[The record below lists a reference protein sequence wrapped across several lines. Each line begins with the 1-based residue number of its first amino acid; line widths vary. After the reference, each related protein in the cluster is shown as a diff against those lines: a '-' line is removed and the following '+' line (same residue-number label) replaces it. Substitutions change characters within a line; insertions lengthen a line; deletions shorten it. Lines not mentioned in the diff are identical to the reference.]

1 MTETWMSRAAER
13 CVALS
18 LDLDKILAA
27 HQIVSCAVGSNW
39 FVEQERLLSQGGR
52 TVADAHPLH
61 SALNAT
67 TDTAIAQV
75 CELAHYLIEF
85 KNDPVLPSVLDDL
98 RSAKYHAIVQELAFA
113 YRWRDAGAMVSLRPP
128 TRDGEADFLGTI
140 ANLPFTVETSLFP
153 TDIFKHP
160 RFRLP
165 TIVAESLDS
174 VRKSVPSVTVKIRI
188 LRYPPGNVEAQVRAW
203 VKDAAQ
209 AFTRSLHDNSS
220 GTGRVENEFCLITV
234 EQTTDASE
242 VNPFR
247 IDELRGWVN
256 AREHDWDVF
265 VRDVVHAKPDGEP
278 LYRVAHSGEGDE
290 RARIFAKFPI
300 EEINPS
306 DQIGRKLKKEARQ
319 LSGVAGPRVVILD
332 ASRFGDVFQLQSDAL
347 RRELLRIMRNIP
359 ELACVFIAMRE
370 WTTAFRFKYRWVFAR
385 NPHSVYQLPEFFLR
399 RLTEREW
406 KWDFLAQR
414 EFPDLSREDA
424 ARYYADRMDYP
435 KH

>member
-1 MTETWMSRAAER
+1 MSRAAER

-27 HQIVSCAVGSNW
+27 LRIVSCAVGSGW
-39 FVEQERLLSQGGR
+39 LVEQQRLLSLGGR
-52 TVADAHPLH
+52 TVADAHPLY

-67 TDTAIAQV
+67 SDIAIAEV

-85 KNDPVLPSVLDDL
+85 KNDPALPSVLDDL

-128 TRDGEADFLGTI
+128 TRDGEADFLATI

-165 TIVAESLDS
+165 TIIAESLDS
-174 VRKSVPSVTVKIRI
+174 VLKKAPPVTVKIRI
-188 LRYPPGNVEAQVRAW
+188 LKYPPGNREAQLRAW

-209 AFTRSLHDNSS
+209 A
-220 GTGRVENEFCLITV
+220 
-234 EQTTDASE
+234 
-242 VNPFR
+242 
-247 IDELRGWVN
+247 
-256 AREHDWDVF
+256 
-265 VRDVVHAKPDGEP
+265 
-278 LYRVAHSGEGDE
+278 
-290 RARIFAKFPI
+290 
-300 EEINPS
+300 
-306 DQIGRKLKKEARQ
+306 
-319 LSGVAGPRVVILD
+319 
-332 ASRFGDVFQLQSDAL
+332 
-347 RRELLRIMRNIP
+347 
-359 ELACVFIAMRE
+359 
-370 WTTAFRFKYRWVFAR
+370 FAR

-406 KWDFLAQR
+406 KWDFLGQR
-414 EFPDLSREDA
+414 EFPDLSIEDA